1 MIANTF
7 IKRPVTA
14 IVISLVLMIAG
25 LICLFNLAV
34 DQYPNISPPSV
45 SVSGSYTG
53 ADAETVEQTVAT
65 PIEEQVNGTPG
76 MEYMQST
83 NTNSGGMSIRVTFN
97 IGTNVEIAALNVQNR
112 VGIAGPEIPAVV
124 SSLGL
129 TVRASNP
136 DMLMLVAIFSP
147 KGMHN
152 ITFLDNYT
160 NTFILDA
167 VLRVPGVGDV
177 TARADQFSMRIW
189 MNPDKMASYGITTG
203 DVDSALVAQNVY
215 VAAGAVGAPPQQNSQ
230 SFETGIL
237 VNGMLSKASDYQK
250 IIVKTNPKTGA
261 MVYMRD
267 IARVELGKFT
277 FSSNSFVDGG
287 KRASIL
293 QIFQSPGSNA
303 LQTADNVYKELA
315 LLKKSFPADVD
326 YSVPFE
332 SITIIKVSMDEVVG
346 TLLKALGLVAIVV
359 LLFLQNIRSTIIP
372 IVAIPVSILST
383 FIFFIP
389 LGFTIN
395 TLTMFGFV
403 LAIGIVVDDAIIVVE
418 AVQHYIDEE
427 HMSPKEATYQ
437 AMKEISAPVVAI
449 ALILAS
455 VFVPVGFIP
464 GIVGRLYQQFAI
476 TIAIS
481 VIISAFVALSLT
493 PALCTLLLRPSHH
506 EVKSKNFLVR
516 WIERFFEWFN
526 NGFEKI
532 TARYVNGVRRCI
544 KYAWF
549 VVLILVGI
557 CVATVYLFKTK
568 PSGFVPSEDG
578 GRLYITYQLPD
589 ASSTTASVEVMK
601 KLMKVVSTTPGI
613 LHYTAS
619 SGFNILNGGATS
631 NSGSM
636 FLMLQPWD
644 QRTTPGT
651 QFPGIMKVLTNKFAK
666 AGIKNASIVIIQPP
680 PIRGIGIAAGFSM
693 QIELGNSTDNIHQF
707 EAAVTKFVAAAKKNP
722 ATSTAFSYF
731 SAHTPSYDLTVDR
744 AKCEKLGINISD
756 VFSTMQAYMGSLF
769 VNNFTLYDRTY
780 HVVIQADTQYRA
792 LISNMDR
799 YYVRNSKGE
808 MTPLSS
814 VISYKPDIAAP
825 LISHFNIFRS
835 AEVDGSIP
843 DGYSS
848 GQSLDELVHLAKTVL
863 PRGYTYEFSGLSYEE
878 IKAGSLTV
886 YIFMFSIVFVFLFL
900 AALYESWSV
909 PFSVMLA
916 VPVSAFGAI
925 VFLTVWPMVT
935 QSQLT
940 NNVYAQIGL
949 ITLIGLSAKNAILIV
964 EFAKIRVD
972 QGIELLE
979 ATLDAVRLRLRPIIM
994 TSMAFILG
1002 VLPLALATGAGGASR
1017 NTIGVTV
1024 LGGMVASSTISI
1036 FVVPVLFVLFTRFSY
1051 GKKQLQWLQDNRSV
1065 LLEKAKKVEEQNIDP
1080 ELEYEIADSRER
1092 NKAERE
1098 RKGLHPDGDH
1108 SDDKPD
1114 NPEEKK

>member
-97 IGTNVEIAALNVQNR
+97 IGTNVQIAALNVQNR
-112 VGIAGPEIPAVV
+112 VGIASPALPAVV
-124 SSLGL
+124 SKLGL

-136 DMLMLVAIFSP
+136 DMLMLVGIFSP
-147 KGMHN
+147 HGMHN

-167 VLRVPGVGDV
+167 ILRVPGVGDV

-189 MNPDKMASYGITTG
+189 MNPDKMASYNITTG
-203 DVDSALVAQNVY
+203 DVDSALTAQNVY
-215 VAAGAVGAPPQQNSQ
+215 VAAGSVGSPPQSSSQ

-237 VNGMLSKASDYQK
+237 VNGMLNKASDYQK
-250 IIVKTNPKTGA
+250 IVVKTNPTTGA
-261 MVYMRD
+261 MVYLKD

-277 FSSNSFVDGG
+277 FASNSFVDG

-315 LLKKSFPADVD
+315 LLKKTFPADVD

-346 TLLKALGLVAIVV
+346 TLLKALALVAIVV
-359 LLFLQNIRSTIIP
+359 LLFLQNWRSTIIP

-418 AVQHYIDEE
+418 AVQHYIDEQ

-506 EVKSKNFLVR
+506 EIKSKNFLVR
-516 WIERFFEWFN
+516 WSEKFFEFFN
-526 NGFEKI
+526 NTFDRVTGK
-532 TARYVNGVRRCI
+532 YVNGVRRCI
-544 KYAWF
+544 KYTW
-549 VVLILVGI
+549 VVILVLACI
-557 CVATVYLFKTK
+557 CVGTIYLFKLK

-589 ASSTTASVEVMK
+589 ASSTSQSVLVME
-601 KLMKVVSTTPGI
+601 KLMKIVTSTPGI
-613 LHYTAS
+613 LHYAAS

-636 FLMLQPWD
+636 FLMLKPWD
-644 QRTTPGT
+644 ERTTPGT
-651 QFPGIMKVLTNKFAK
+651 MFPGIMKVLTNRFAK
-666 AGIKNASIVIIQPP
+666 AGIKNASVVVIQPP

-693 QIELGNSTDNIHQF
+693 QIEQGNSTDNIHQF
-707 EAAVTKFVAAAKKNP
+707 EAAVHKFVAAAQKNP

-769 VNNFTLYDRTY
+769 VNNFTLYNRTY

-792 LISNMDR
+792 LISNMDK
-799 YYVRNSKGE
+799 YYVRNSVGN

-814 VISYKPDIAAP
+814 VISYKPTIAAP

-848 GQSLDELVHLAKTVL
+848 GQSLDELTHLAETVL
-863 PRGYTYEFSGLSYEE
+863 PRGYTFEFSGLSYEE

-925 VFLTVWPMVT
+925 VFLTLWPLVT
-935 QSQLT
+935 QNQLT

-979 ATLDAVRLRLRPIIM
+979 ATLEAVRLRLRPIIM

-1051 GKKQLQWLQDNRSV
+1051 GKKQLEWLQANHEL

-1080 ELEYEIADSRER
+1080 ELEYEIAESREQ
-1092 NKAERE
+1092 NKLERE
-1098 RKGLHPDGDH
+1098 KKGLHPGG
-1108 SDDKPD
+1108 
-1114 NPEEKK
+1114 EKH